1 MQALVR
7 RLPIG
12 FSQFASNRMP
22 RQINR
27 NLIFNLVR
35 THHAISRAELA
46 RVSGLQRSTVS
57 LIVEELISDGWII
70 EGAICKLPR
79 GRSPMFLK
87 INTQRAVIAIDIHP
101 DRTVVAV
108 GDLVGRIIAED
119 WITLPKTAD
128 RAIKTVIKAIKNLLE
143 AHSDRQFE
151 GIGIS
156 LPGRTDLGL
165 QELIFAPN
173 LRFPARSIKA
183 QIKRATGLSVHMDNV
198 ANACALGEVWYGHS
212 DGLHDLVVVNV
223 SEGIGTG
230 IYANGQILRGASGMA
245 GEFGHVQIDPDG
257 PLCACGGRG
266 CWELTA
272 SNRAGLRYYKKL
284 SPTRGAPNFEEVLKL
299 ALGGDPRALEAL
311 KEMGRNLGRGMRM
324 IIASLDP
331 HEIVIVGTITD
342 VWQHVRRVV
351 EEEMTH
357 NSIAKLPI
365 VRCAFDGGAV
375 RLRSAVALVL
385 YNRFV

>member
-1 MQALVR
+1 MQALIK

-12 FSQFASNRMP
+12 FSQSASNKMP

-27 NLIFNLVR
+27 ILIFGLVR
-35 THHAISRAELA
+35 TRQAISRAELA
-46 RVSGLQRSTVS
+46 RISGLPRSTVS
-57 LIVEELISDGWII
+57 LIVEELIADGWIV
-70 EGAICKLPR
+70 EGATGKLPR
-79 GRSPMFLK
+79 GRSPLFLQ
-87 INTQRAVIAIDIHP
+87 INDQRAVIAIDIHP
-101 DRTVVAV
+101 ERTIVAV
-108 GDLVGRIIAED
+108 GDLGGRIIAQNL
-119 WITLPKTAD
+119 IKLPKTPD
-128 RAIKTVIKAIKNLLE
+128 RAIKTIIGTIKALMDSNQNK
-143 AHSDRQFE
+143 QFE

-183 QIKRATGLSVHMDNV
+183 QIKRATGLSVHIDNV

-230 IYANGQILRGASGMA
+230 IYANGQILRGSSGMA

-257 PLCACGGRG
+257 PLCACGSRG
-266 CWELTA
+266 CWELAA
-272 SNRAGLRYYKKL
+272 SNRAGLRYYKKI
-284 SPTRGAPNFEEVLKL
+284 SPTRGASSFEVLVKL
-299 ALGGDPRALEAL
+299 AQSNDPEALEAL

-324 IIASLDP
+324 IVSSLDP
-331 HEIVIVGTITD
+331 HEIVVVGDITNA
-342 VWQHVRRVV
+342 WQHVHSVV
-351 EEEMTH
+351 EEEMTRNFH
-357 NSIAKLPI
+357 AKRPM
-365 VRCAFDGGAV
+365 VRCAYDGGTA

-385 YNRFV
+385 YHRFV